1 MPISPLFSCFF
12 TKLFRNN
19 VEVMVAV
26 IHTVLRSP
34 YALFHERRIKRMTA
48 VVYLSF
54 ACKQNGFLL

>member
-1 MPISPLFSCFF
+1 M
-12 TKLFRNN
+12 
-19 VEVMVAV
+19 MAAV

-34 YALFHERRIKRMTA
+34 YALFHERRTKRMTA